1 MKLEQMS
8 RLLDLDQ
15 GSKLQDLLGY
25 AAMFATLNLRALAVA
40 TLATLLLIVGVYV
53 GSRNLQNFDAALV
66 PYLVGTLFAAFGIV
80 YRYVVWLQR
89 PPTRRY
95 FRRSLELL
103 FSGKFLS
110 YGWELLKHFIAD
122 FPFQRFIAHRGPRRF
137 WGHFLMSWGCMIA
150 FAVTIPLTFGWI
162 HFGLKQGG
170 IDTYEAFV
178 FGYEVMEF
186 PLNSFIAYNI
196 FHILDWCSWMVIAG
210 VLIFM
215 RRRLTELGQI
225 TLQTFEGDW
234 LPLVLLLA
242 ISVTG
247 LGLTWDYD
255 LMHGKYYPFMA
266 VTHAIT
272 VILFLIW
279 IPFGKFFH
287 IIQRPAQ
294 LGIAIYRKAGAE
306 GPQAVCPH
314 TGQEFA
320 PQMQINDLKV
330 VTKELGFNFD
340 LEDGGSHLDL
350 SPQGK
355 RAALAKAHLAVR
367 KEAGQFFG

>member
-1 MKLEQMS
+1 MS
-8 RLLDLDQ
+8 AVF
-15 GSKLQDLLGY
+15 S
-25 AAMFATLNLRALAVA
+25 TLNLRALLVA
-40 TLATLLLIVGVYV
+40 TLATLLLIVGVFV

-66 PYLVGTLFAAFGIV
+66 PYLFGTLFAAFAIV

-89 PPTRRY
+89 PPTKRY
-95 FRRSLELL
+95 FKRSFELL
-103 FSGKFLS
+103 FSGKFFT
-110 YGWELLKHFIAD
+110 YGWELVKHFIAD
-122 FPFQRFIAHRGPRRF
+122 FPFQRFIARRGPRRF

-162 HFGLKQGG
+162 HFGLKEGG

-178 FGYEVMEF
+178 FGFKVMEF
-186 PLNSFIAYNI
+186 PLNSFIAYNT
-196 FHILDWCSWMVIAG
+196 FHILDWCSLMVIAG

-215 RRRLTELGQI
+215 RRRLTDLGQI
-225 TLQTFEGDW
+225 ALQTFEGDW
-234 LPLVLLLA
+234 LPLILLLA

-255 LMHGKYYPFMA
+255 FMDGKYYSFMA

-287 IIQRPAQ
+287 IVQRPAQ

-314 TGQEFA
+314 TGQAFA
-320 PQMQINDLKV
+320 SQMQVEDLKV

-340 LEDGGSHLDL
+340 LENGGSHLEL

-355 RAALAKAHLAVR
+355 RAALAKAHLAAR